1 MPRWYAVFQHRGR
14 PAETLESIAGCIRR
28 ERLGH
33 AVPRITVEKRAQ
45 RNGEFYFALGIE
57 SEHQGHP
64 PASLD
69 QLLGISLLQRPI
81 RTAEGVGYEPF
92 KREQLASMMG
102 SEQRVEDIARVL
114 RYSLSGELSPDD
126 PFAAP
131 VRVDA
136 PNDEDTWLERSQQ
149 YDYLLTWLSAM
160 GSGSLTQL
168 RSATVALGLSAP
180 EDGTSRILRRLRLL
194 GHIETSTDAKRWSVA
209 PTALVASGDEPECF
223 FLAGA
228 RDQALLTMLRN
239 FGHVGQTPMLGGGAP
254 SHVSFRPG
262 DPRMVDYAAPLQ
274 KIAAGR
280 AGERLAAVLPEIDE
294 WVKTLQRVTGVR
306 PEMYDL
312 RHHDG
317 QQVRSVALPRADGL
331 YEFHEQR
338 GISNLPAGDP
348 KFSLYFDATRQEWFR
363 GDWYGL
369 RYLAEIRRR
378 GTVTAC
384 YDAASQRLAVFR
396 DQRWP
401 ELYERASVLASGQL
415 PRIDGPWLIYDGVS
429 PKLMDLLAERL
440 HLDVDGAP
448 RDA

>member
-1 MPRWYAVFQHRGR
+1 MPRWYAVFQHHGR

-28 ERLGH
+28 DRLGH
-33 AVPRITVEKRAQ
+33 AVPRIAVEKRAH

-57 SEHQGHP
+57 SESQGQP
-64 PASLD
+64 PPSLD

-102 SEQRVEDIARVL
+102 SEQSVEDIARVL

-126 PFAAP
+126 PFATP
-131 VRVDA
+131 VHVEASD
-136 PNDEDTWLERSQQ
+136 DEDTLLERSQQ
-149 YDYLLTWLSAM
+149 YDYLMTWLSAM

-194 GHIETSTDAKRWSVA
+194 GHIETSRDGKRWSVT
-209 PTALVASGDEPECF
+209 PTALVTSGEDPECF
-223 FLAGA
+223 YLAGA
-228 RDQALLTMLRN
+228 RDQTLVTMLRN
-239 FGHVGQTPMLGGGAP
+239 SGHVEQTPMPGGGAP

-262 DPRMVDYAAPLQ
+262 DPRMVEYLASLR
-274 KIAAGR
+274 KIAVGR
-280 AGERLAAVLPEIDE
+280 AGERLAAILPDIGD
-294 WVKTLQRVTGVR
+294 WVGTLQRLTSIH

-317 QQVRSVALPRADGL
+317 QQVRSVAIPKESGL
-331 YEFHEQR
+331 YEFHKQR
-338 GISNLPAGDP
+338 GMNNLPDGDP
-348 KFSLYFDATRQEWFR
+348 EFSLYFDTTRKEWYR

-369 RYLAEIRRR
+369 RYLAEIQRQ
-378 GTVTAC
+378 GTVSAC
-384 YDAASQRLAVFR
+384 YDAAAQRMAVFR

-401 ELYERASVLASGQL
+401 ELYERAAVLASGQL
-415 PRIDGPWLIYDGVS
+415 PQVDGPWLIYDGVS

-440 HLDVDGAP
+440 HLDVDGALL
-448 RDA
+448 DA